1 MSLTLRRV
9 FLTSQDVDDRMAHRA
24 PTIVRNATIRRFASP
39 SGRTRCGFGSRWES
53 AESAAFRDAPVAQR
67 TVLGLVRVL
76 AGPPS
81 GIVITASQATND
93 HS

>member
-24 PTIVRNATIRRFASP
+24 PTIVRNATIRRFAP

-81 GIVITASQATND
+81 GIVITASQATHD